1 MVQRRVYGRLGKMV
15 SEIGFGAWQLGNGR
29 DWGQQT
35 TEADAIALV
44 HAALDQG
51 VNLFD
56 TAPGYGLGHSEEILG
71 HALVGHRQDVVIN
84 TKAGHDA
91 DGRSDFSPDGLRASI
106 EGSLRR
112 LRTDYLDS
120 VLLHNPPEDCLHGD
134 SAQMQTLMAL
144 RQEGKVLAFGASV
157 DSARD
162 MRTVI
167 DTSEAGVLEVL
178 FNVFHQETA
187 DAFALAKEREVAI
200 LIKVPLDSGWLSGK
214 YDRSSVFTDIRRR
227 WSPDVLERR
236 FDLLDRIRPMETA
249 ENSLAQ
255 VAIAFILGHTAV
267 TSVMPGIK
275 SLAQLQENV
284 AAADVRLS
292 EEAMQRLR
300 SVWTDHIAAEP
311 LPW

>member
-1 MVQRRVYGRLGKMV
+1 VQRRAYGRLGKTV

-44 HAALDQG
+44 HAALNEG

-56 TAPGYGLGHSEEILG
+56 TAPGYGLGHSEEIFG
-71 HALVGHRQDVVIN
+71 HALTGRRQDVVIN

-91 DGRSDFSPDGLRASI
+91 DGRSDFSPDGLRTSV

-120 VLLHNPPEDCLHGD
+120 VLLHNPPEECLRGD
-134 SAQMQTLMAL
+134 SAHMQILKVL
-144 RQEGKVLAFGASV
+144 RQEGKLLAFGASV
-157 DSARD
+157 DSAQD

-167 DTSEAGVLEVL
+167 ETSEAAVLEVL

-187 DAFALAKEREVAI
+187 DAFALAEEREVAL

-214 YDRSSVFTDIRRR
+214 YDRDSVFPDIRRR
-227 WSPDVLERR
+227 WSPAVLERR
-236 FDLLDRIRPMETA
+236 FDLLDRIRFLET
-249 ENSLAQ
+249 EEITLAQ
-255 VAIAFILGHTAV
+255 AAIAFILAHPAV

-275 SLAQLQENV
+275 SVAQLQENA

-300 SVWTDHIAAEP
+300 AVWTDHIAAAP